1 MEFKPESALQKTIV
15 SVPEYVAAGY
25 VDLSAGMLPGIR
37 SVGSHPRVQTGSV
50 LAETFPTSQ
59 SN

>member
-1 MEFKPESALQKTIV
+1 MASKPESALQKTIV
-15 SVPEYVAAGY
+15 GIPEYVATGY

-37 SVGSHPRVQTGSV
+37 SVDSHPSAYTGSV
-50 LAETFPTSQ
+50 QAGTFPTSQ